1 MNPRTGAP
9 RPGSG
14 HARSRRAVILVAV
27 ALLAGCHKAAQEEQA
42 PVVTVDVAPVTLSK
56 IQDTVRADGV
66 LFARQ
71 QAAIVPKITAPV
83 AKRLVDRG
91 TRVRAGQL
99 LLELEN
105 KDLAGAALKGQAT
118 YEAAQATYETT
129 SRATVP
135 EEQQKAQL
143 DVNAAKAELDAAQR
157 TYESRQQLLTQGAV
171 SEKDVNEA
179 RVAFSQ
185 AQTTYET
192 ALKRLQDLQAFARD
206 QELRAAAAQRD
217 TAKGDA
223 QSAEAQ
229 LSYSRITSPIDG
241 VVTDIPYY
249 PGEMPQSGAPVVTVM
264 DTSQVIAKTHVSQLD
279 ASRIAVGDAANVIGP
294 DNVPV
299 IGKVTIVSPALDTTS
314 TTVEVWVQAPNGQ
327 GQLRPGMSVR
337 VEMIAKTV
345 PDALVIPTAAIVTS
359 PSGST
364 YTIVVDNMNAPHIR
378 KVSVGIR
385 DSGKAQVTDGL
396 SSGERVATTGAFE
409 LFKMD
414 PDALKKVKVQIAPAK
429 EQEEPEES

>member
-1 MNPRTGAP
+1 MAGQNMTR
-9 RPGSG
+9 RIR
-14 HARSRRAVILVAV
+14 ARGRHVVILAAAAV
-27 ALLAGCHKAAQEEQA
+27 LVGCHRGEQQEQS
-42 PVVTVDVAPVTLSK
+42 PVVTVDVAPVTLAK

-66 LFARQ
+66 VYPRQ
-71 QAAIVPKITAPV
+71 QAALVPKITAPV
-83 AKRLVDRG
+83 ARRLVERG

-105 KDLAGAALKGQAT
+105 KDLAGAALKGQAN

-129 SRATVP
+129 ARATVP

-143 DVNAAKAELDAAQR
+143 DVNAAKAGLDAAQKS
-157 TYESRQQLLTQGAV
+157 YESRQELLKQGAI
-171 SEKDVNEA
+171 SEKDVNDA
-179 RVAFSQ
+179 RTAFSQ

-192 ALKRLQDLQAFARD
+192 ALKRLQDLQNFARD
-206 QELRAAAAQRD
+206 QELKTAAAQRD

-223 QSAEAQ
+223 DSTQAQ

-241 VVTDIPYY
+241 VVTDVPYY

-264 DTSQVIAKTHVSQLD
+264 DVSQVIAKTHVSQLE
-279 ASRIAVGDAANVIGP
+279 ASRLTVGDAANVIGS
-294 DNVPV
+294 DNVP
-299 IGKVTIVSPALDTTS
+299 IPGKISVVSPALDAAN
-314 TTVEVWVQAPNGQ
+314 TTVEVWVQVANGQ

-364 YTIVVDNMNAPHIR
+364 YTIVVDNENTPHIR
-378 KVSVGIR
+378 KVSVGIKNNR
-385 DSGKAQVTDGL
+385 QAQVTDGL

-414 PDALKKVKVQIAPAK
+414 PDELKKVKVQIAPAK
-429 EQEEPEES
+429 EEEEPEET